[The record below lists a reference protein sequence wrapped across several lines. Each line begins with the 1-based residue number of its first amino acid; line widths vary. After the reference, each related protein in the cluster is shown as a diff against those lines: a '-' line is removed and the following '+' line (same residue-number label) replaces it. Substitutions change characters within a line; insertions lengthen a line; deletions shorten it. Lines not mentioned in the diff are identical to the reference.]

1 MKKENKV
8 ERIAS
13 YEHKLM
19 IDIYEASEFLG
30 LKVSRIRMAVFRGEI
45 PYRKV
50 GALVRFVPS
59 ELKEWVDSESVKPQ
73 TLQLV
78 RR

>member
-1 MKKENKV
+1 MMRPSKRA
-8 ERIAS
+8 ERLET

-30 LKVSRIRMAVFRGEI
+30 LKVSRLRMAVFRGEI

-59 ELKEWVDSESVKPQ
+59 ELKEWVNSESLIQRPY
-73 TLQLV
+73 L
-78 RR
+78 R